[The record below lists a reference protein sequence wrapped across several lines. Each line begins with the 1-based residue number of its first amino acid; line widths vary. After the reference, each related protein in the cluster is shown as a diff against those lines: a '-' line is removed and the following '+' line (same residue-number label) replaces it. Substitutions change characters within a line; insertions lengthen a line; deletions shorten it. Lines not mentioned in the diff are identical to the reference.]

1 MGHLFAFMV
10 REKDR
15 LFDRQAAINPV
26 KTCFL
31 QFQSGHR
38 ELSHNMCE
46 LGQIIASGNNSFET
60 F

>member
-1 MGHLFAFMV
+1 MV